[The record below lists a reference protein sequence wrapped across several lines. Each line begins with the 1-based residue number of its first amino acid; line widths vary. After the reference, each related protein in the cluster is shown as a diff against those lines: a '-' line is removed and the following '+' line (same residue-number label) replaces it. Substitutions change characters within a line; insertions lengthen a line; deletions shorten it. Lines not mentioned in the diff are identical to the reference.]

1 MDDIKPMR
9 VLVACEESH
18 EAAKRL
24 TERGELLPCPFCGG
38 KAKSKTQIQPYG
50 ISGTIIKCTQCL
62 SSVYCLDEYAQIT
75 ENGMKNV
82 PINNHVFLA
91 SYRWNAR
98 APILTPEE
106 LEKLEKLQ

>member
-1 MDDIKPMR
+1 MDDVRLAMLGDK
-9 VLVACEESH
+9 
-18 EAAKRL
+18 AAQERL

-82 PINNHVFLA
+82 PVTNHRFLA
-91 SYRWNAR
+91 LKKWNTR
-98 APILTPEE
+98 APILTPEQLAAME
-106 LEKLEKLQ
+106 RLEE